1 MLGATFVAFAGLPV
15 LLPVAI
21 VRDLSRGKLRF
32 PTART
37 YGFLLQYLFNDSVEI
52 LLAPLLWVQASFGR
66 RLDSAASIERHTRL
80 QQWSL
85 DLLERRA
92 AQLLGLRVHLN
103 DDAIATARTG
113 PVVVI
118 SRHVSLFD
126 STLPGLLCG
135 RAGLRAR
142 GVIMAELLADPGFDL
157 IYGRIG
163 SVFIPRDDGA
173 AAIEAIASMTHH
185 ADDESAFIIYPEGR
199 LFTPAVSERTM
210 SRLAAKDPERARRL
224 AKLDRMLPPRAGGLF
239 ALLDSIPEADLVVVD
254 HAGLDDLPTLTAL
267 TDSAPLDR
275 TITVTARRIPRA
287 EIPKSGDDRE
297 RWLDELWLAWN
308 EELSGRD

>member
-1 MLGATFVAFAGLPV
+1 MLGATFVAFAGLPA

-21 VRDLSRGKLRF
+21 VRDLLRGKLRF

-37 YGFLLQYLFNDSVEI
+37 YGFLLQYLFNDSAEI
-52 LLAPLLWVQASFGR
+52 LLAPLLWIQAGFGR
-66 RLDSAASIERHTRL
+66 RLESEASIERHTRL

-92 AQLLGLRVHLN
+92 EQLLGLRVHL
-103 DDAIATARTG
+103 DDEDNATVRTG

-126 STLPGLLCG
+126 STLPGLLCS

-163 SVFIPRDDGA
+163 SVFIPRDDGP
-173 AAIEAIASMTHH
+173 AAIDAIASMTRH
-185 ADDESAFIIYPEGR
+185 ADDQSAFIIYPEGR

-210 SRLAAKDPERARRL
+210 SRLAAKDPDRAKRL
-224 AKLDRMLPPRAGGLF
+224 ATLDRMLPPRSGGLF
-239 ALLDSIPEADLVVVD
+239 TLLDSIPEADLVVVD
-254 HAGLDDLPTLTAL
+254 HAGLDDLPKLTTLADT
-267 TDSAPLDR
+267 APLSR

-287 EIPKSGDDRE
+287 EIPQTADERE
-297 RWLDELWLAWN
+297 QWLDELWLAWN